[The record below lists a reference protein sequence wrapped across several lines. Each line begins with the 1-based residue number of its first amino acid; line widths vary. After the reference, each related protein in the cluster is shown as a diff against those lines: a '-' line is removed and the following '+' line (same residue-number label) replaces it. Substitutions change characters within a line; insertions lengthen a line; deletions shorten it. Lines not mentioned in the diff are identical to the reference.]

1 MKKKIAIYARQSI
14 DKKDSVSIE
23 TQIEEC
29 KKFCEASKTIEV
41 YEDKGFSGKNT
52 NRPQLQKLITDIKL
66 GKIEKVFVYKL
77 DRISRNLVD
86 FYNLKQVMDE
96 NKCEFAS
103 AIEQFDTS
111 STMGRAMMG
120 IIAVFAQMERENIQ
134 QRVKD
139 NYYYRIHDG
148 RWAGGPAPFGFK
160 NVKINGFSTLEPI
173 KNELDIVK
181 EVFLRYTVKKSSL
194 FNVANDL
201 NSRGYK
207 TVKGGNFNNISVRRM
222 LKNPVYAVA
231 DKTLYMYF
239 KNSGATIVNPEEDF
253 NGEYSCY
260 LVGKRIVKGEERE
273 RVPLKDQTV
282 YISRVKGIVSSSDY
296 ITAQS
301 LLKENKQIA
310 GAGRDGTILQELS
323 GKLKCS
329 NCGYAIKAYG
339 YRVPTKKIPYLYC
352 YGNKTKKSCNTK
364 FHGLNFPEIQKAVGI
379 KIQEQI
385 NKLEDLEKKEKEI
398 INQKESKIEELQI
411 KLEKY
416 ALSIEDE
423 DEPPKLIVQK
433 MKAIEKQQND
443 LRLEIEVCRSALLQS
458 DMILKMKSIG
468 TFGTKPIY
476 EKMSLKQKKET
487 VQLLIDKI
495 LVNSDKSLTIH
506 WKL

>member
-1 MKKKIAIYARQSI
+1 MERKIAIYARQSL

-23 TQIEEC
+23 AQIDEC
-29 KKFCEASKTIEV
+29 KKFCDSSKTIEV

-52 NRPQLQKLITDIKL
+52 NRPQLQKLIADIKL

-86 FYNLKQVMDE
+86 FYNLKQVMDD
-96 NKCEFAS
+96 NKCEFSS
-103 AIEQFDTS
+103 AVEQFDTS
-111 STMGRAMMG
+111 NTMGRAMMG
-120 IIAVFAQMERENIQ
+120 ILAVFAQMERENIQ

-148 RWAGGPAPFGFK
+148 RWAGGPAPFGYK
-160 NVKINGFSTLEPI
+160 NTKINGFPTLEPI
-173 KNELDIVK
+173 KDELDIVR
-181 EVFLRYTVKKSSL
+181 EAFLRYTVKKSSL
-194 FNVANDL
+194 FNVANEL

-207 TVKGGNFNNISVRRM
+207 TVKGTNFNNISVRRM
-222 LKNPVYAVA
+222 LKNPVYAQA

-253 NGEYSCY
+253 TGEYSCY
-260 LVGKRIVKGEERE
+260 LVGKRIIKGEERE

-282 YISRVKGIVSSSDY
+282 YISRVKGIVSSNDY
-296 ITAQS
+296 ITAQG

-339 YRVPTKKIPYLYC
+339 YRVPSKKIPYLYC

-364 FHGLNFPEIQKAVGI
+364 FHGLDFPQIQKEVGR

-385 NKLEDLEKKEKEI
+385 DNLENLEKKEKEI
-398 INQKESKIEELQI
+398 IDQKQNRINEIQIESENLIKLAKLGNNLEVVANELQKLQKEKQDLELQ
-411 KLEKY
+411 
-416 ALSIEDE
+416 
-423 DEPPKLIVQK
+423 
-433 MKAIEKQQND
+433 
-443 LRLEIEVCRSALLQS
+443 IEVCRSALLQS
-458 DMILKMKSIG
+458 DLILKLKTPGFYGSKI
-468 TFGTKPIY
+468 IY

-495 LVNSDKSLTIH
+495 LVNPDKTLTIY